1 MCVCWSLKCC
11 VIEFLF
17 SLQLLRSLSLSL
29 SLRFF
34 KTNLWNQS
42 PNDQPHTHRQT
53 EMNNQALNSLTLMKK
68 NVQCPV
74 CLDTMTNPHSLRCQ
88 HTFCKECI
96 VRALRHS
103 SSCPQCRLP
112 ARPREMR
119 HNPQIDQIA
128 TNLKLFLSASGIG
141 SPSYPNRV
149 TFVVNNEQQQQQQ
162 QQQVEEEPEDPSS
175 CTFYD
180 VDEDML
186 RLEITSKGVLNL
198 VVNDKTTTKL
208 PKLLVHEKNGILND
222 FSDEP
227 IVVKHADIQ
236 RVMLWLRVEAKRR
249 AKKCKLEFENV
260 EEVEEKEEVVVLAT
274 QDSVTQLS
282 DSQPPSPPAV
292 RMPKMKKNP
301 KKRSTSRK
309 SSSPQR
315 HQSGRNGVGS
325 KRKRRHLNLLSN
337 SDLNSRTSTT
347 SSTPQDVKRRRMD
360 AVSDD
365 VQELKDQL
373 GVGWRVEPK
382 WRKTN
387 GTVYYNYYSPNGQ
400 KYRSFKSAYRKAE
413 SERIKKEKRSK
424 IRVGPGYEVATCDPS
439 FQGVWEGAYEP
450 CIVDALRGNMVSI
463 TCVNDR
469 LQIEVHRRF
478 VRKCADYDETKV
490 MMTTTTTKKKKKMVK
505 TIKRKSKRDTTK
517 KIRIVCT

>member
-1 MCVCWSLKCC
+1 
-11 VIEFLF
+11 
-17 SLQLLRSLSLSL
+17 
-29 SLRFF
+29 
-34 KTNLWNQS
+34 
-42 PNDQPHTHRQT
+42 
-53 EMNNQALNSLTLMKK
+53 MNNQALNSLTLMKK

-96 VRALRHS
+96 VQALRHS

-119 HNPQIDQIA
+119 HNPQLDQIA

-149 TFVVNNEQQQQQQ
+149 SFVVNNQQQQQQQQ

-249 AKKCKLEFENV
+249 AKKCKLEFEDV
-260 EEVEEKEEVVVLAT
+260 EEVEEEVTEVVEEKEEVVVLAT

-292 RMPKMKKNP
+292 RMPKTKKNP
-301 KKRSTSRK
+301 KKRK

-337 SDLNSRTSTT
+337 SDLNSRTTIVI
-347 SSTPQDVKRRRMD
+347 PPHVKRSRMEKV
-360 AVSDD
+360 ADD

-382 WRKTN
+382 RRKTD
-387 GTVYYNYYSPNGQ
+387 GSVRELSLC
-400 KYRSFKSAYRKAE
+400 SFTYHNNNSDFTGLLQLLL
-413 SERIKKEKRSK
+413 SEWTEIS
-424 IRVGPGYEVATCDPS
+424 
-439 FQGVWEGAYEP
+439 
-450 CIVDALRGNMVSI
+450 
-463 TCVNDR
+463 
-469 LQIEVHRRF
+469 F
-478 VRKCADYDETKV
+478 VRICL
-490 MMTTTTTKKKKKMVK
+490 
-505 TIKRKSKRDTTK
+505 
-517 KIRIVCT
+517 